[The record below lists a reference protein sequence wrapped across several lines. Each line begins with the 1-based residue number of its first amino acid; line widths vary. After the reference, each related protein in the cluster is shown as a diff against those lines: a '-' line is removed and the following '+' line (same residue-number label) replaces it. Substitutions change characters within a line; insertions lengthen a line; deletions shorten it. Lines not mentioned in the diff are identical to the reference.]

1 MKTKLAL
8 LPIAAFLMLA
18 GCASQPP
25 QMASAE
31 KTASL
36 QCQYMLADNGKNYD
50 EAYLRSGRPAVDDE
64 GNTYGLSLRG
74 HVAYQ
79 KCMMGKGYGIAEGAN

>member
-1 MKTKLAL
+1 MKSNLAL
-8 LPIAAFLMLA
+8 LPFAAAMLLA

-25 QMASAE
+25 QVASAQNY
-31 KTASL
+31 ASL
-36 QCQYMLADNGKNYD
+36 QCQYVLADDGKNYD

-79 KCMMGKGYGIAEGAN
+79 DCMTGKGYEIAEGAN

>member
-1 MKTKLAL
+1 MKSKLAL
-8 LPIAAFLMLA
+8 LASAAALMMV

-31 KTASL
+31 RTASL
-36 QCQYMLADNGKNYD
+36 QCQYAMADDGRNYD
-50 EAYLRSGRPAVDDE
+50 EAYLRSGRPAVDEE

-79 KCMMGKGYGIAEGAN
+79 DCMMGKGYQLAEGAN